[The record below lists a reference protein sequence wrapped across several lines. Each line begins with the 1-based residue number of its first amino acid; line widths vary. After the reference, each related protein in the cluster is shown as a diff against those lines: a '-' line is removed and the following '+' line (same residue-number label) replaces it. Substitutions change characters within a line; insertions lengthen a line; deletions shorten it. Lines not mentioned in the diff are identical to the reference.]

1 MRHLATFDFVIKKGK
16 KNQDFGPFHN
26 ELKTQKKTQKKS
38 TLRLGVMGRL
48 ATIDVAIFGAVSLAV
63 GAWNAK
69 RRIQIYINIYIY
81 IYIYVYI
88 YLSPFDG
95 GCQ

>member
-1 MRHLATFDFVIKKGK
+1 MRHHATFDFVINKGK
-16 KNQDFGPFHN
+16 QNQDFGQFHN
-26 ELKTQKKTQKKS
+26 QLKTQKKTQKKT

-48 ATIDVAIFGAVSLAV
+48 ATIDVAIFGAVSFAV

-81 IYIYVYI
+81 IYIY
-88 YLSPFDG
+88 LSPFDG
-95 GCQ
+95 GCE